1 MLDPQLL
8 EILRCPVTESRLTEA
23 DNDLIMMLNRQIE
36 QQRVQSKLMET
47 LSRPI
52 DGGLI
57 NEDRSLLMPIYQGI
71 PDMNPDDAILLTPFE
86 DSVDHE

>member
-23 DNDLIMMLNRQIE
+23 DNDLIMMLNRQID

-71 PDMNPDDAILLTPFE
+71 PDMNPDDAIILTTFE

>member
-71 PDMNPDDAILLTPFE
+71 PDMKPDDAIILTPFE